1 MEMSSISRTNSRV
14 READRSV
21 MRRAVATRNGAAV
34 ESRRAR
40 VHAQPEWGRRTWRLD
55 PYNGR
60 ASRRRRPRRCASSAE
75 EPKPWA
81 ALVLWAGDTDG
92 GLRRL
97 HGGGGAI
104 SPEAD
109 SVGICS
115 KTPLVWIVT
124 ISRDPNIFHK
134 PPLINRD
141 WRLRISPTV

>member
-92 GLRRL
+92 GCTAAAVRSLRRR
-97 HGGGGAI
+97 
-104 SPEAD
+104 
-109 SVGICS
+109 
-115 KTPLVWIVT
+115 TPLAYVQKHPWFG
-124 ISRDPNIFHK
+124 S
-134 PPLINRD
+134 
-141 WRLRISPTV
+141 